1 MIVKSN
7 TNQLSRYFLDNDNLI
22 IGETK
27 PIMKLNFQLTLYLRM
42 KKI

>member
-7 TNQLSRYFLDNDNLI
+7 TNQLSSFLDHDNLVI
-22 IGETK
+22 DETK
-27 PIMKLNFQLTLYLRM
+27 PIMKLNFQLTLYLMM